1 MNDLVPRDEGTGSN
15 LGRAVVIVAGV
26 AALVSSLLS
35 FV

>member
-1 MNDLVPRDEGTGSN
+1 MADVVPRDEGTGSN
-15 LGRAVVIVAGV
+15 LGRVVVIVCGV